1 MHAPAYTLVPAVPLP
16 PVSLALPSSSLHLA
30 LRAPYA
36 VCLCPVCPSAPLSF
50 PLPCPCC
57 LSAGEMIACDHEGCD
72 IEWFHLPCVDLVTAP
87 KGKWYCPDCTKRM
100 KQEKERKRRRSS
112 KNRDDD

>member
-1 MHAPAYTLVPAVPLP
+1 
-16 PVSLALPSSSLHLA
+16 
-30 LRAPYA
+30 
-36 VCLCPVCPSAPLSF
+36 
-50 PLPCPCC
+50 
-57 LSAGEMIACDHEGCD
+57 MIACDHEGCD